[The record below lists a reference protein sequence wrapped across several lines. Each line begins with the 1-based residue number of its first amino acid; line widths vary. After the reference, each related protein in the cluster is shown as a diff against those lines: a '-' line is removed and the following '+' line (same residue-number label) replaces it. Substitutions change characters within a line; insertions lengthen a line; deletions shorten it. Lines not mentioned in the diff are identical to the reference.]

1 MEIFT
6 VGYGRLSF
14 AQLLSLLRKHSIET
28 VVDVRSAPYSK
39 YSPEF
44 CKSSLKSLLVSQ
56 GIKYL
61 FLCDEKGENLLGG
74 KPKDPSVIIGGLI
87 YYELISEKEYFKTGI
102 KKLLDIAKD
111 RTVCLLC
118 AEEDPNRCHR
128 HHLITKTLLS
138 AGIKVFHIRADGRI
152 EEAVNDQEQALLTDF

>member
-1 MEIFT
+1 MVIYT

-14 AQLLSLLRKHSIET
+14 TELLSLLRKHGIET
-28 VVDVRSAPYSK
+28 VVDVRSEPYSK
-39 YSPEF
+39 FSPEF
-44 CKSSLKSLLVSQ
+44 CKSSLKALLASQ

-87 YYELISEKEYFKTGI
+87 YYELLREKKYFKEGI
-102 KKLLDIAKD
+102 KKLLDTAKD
-111 RTVCLLC
+111 RTICLLC

-138 AGIKVFHIRADGRI
+138 MGVNVHHIRADGRI
-152 EEAVNDQEQALLTDF
+152 EGAAVDQEQALLTDF

>member
-1 MEIFT
+1 MEIYT
-6 VGYGRLSF
+6 IGYGKHSFEDILSM
-14 AQLLSLLRKHSIET
+14 LRKYGIET

-39 YSPEF
+39 FSPEF
-44 CKSSLKSLLVSQ
+44 CKSSLKSLLATQ

-74 KPKDPSVIIGGLI
+74 KPKDPSVIIDGLV
-87 YYELISEKEYFKTGI
+87 YYELLKEKKYFKEGI
-102 KKLLDIAKD
+102 KKLLDAAKD

-118 AEEDPNRCHR
+118 AEEDPDRCHR

-152 EEAVNDQEQALLTDF
+152 GEAAFDQNQSLLSDF

>member
-1 MEIFT
+1 MEIYT

-39 YSPEF
+39 FSPEF
-44 CKSSLKSLLVSQ
+44 CKSSLKSLLASQ

-61 FLCDEKGENLLGG
+61 FLSDKKGENQLGG
-74 KPKDPSVIIGGLI
+74 KPNDPSVIIGGVI
-87 YYELISEKEYFKTGI
+87 YYELIKEKKYFKEGI
-102 KKLLDIAKD
+102 QSLLETAKG
-111 RTVCLLC
+111 RRVCLLC

-128 HHLITKTLLS
+128 HHLITKTLLCM
-138 AGIKVFHIRADGRI
+138 GVNVHHIRADARI
-152 EEAVNDQEQALLTDF
+152 EEAVFDQEQALLTDF